1 MSLSNSTF
9 SPAKINLFL
18 KVDKKRSDGF
28 HNIESRFQLIN
39 LFDEITIKKTDN
51 KNISLKSNIRNKSFL
66 NKNIIL
72 DACFKLQEAVG
83 EDLGCEITVIKNIPM
98 GAGLGG
104 GSSNAASTLVSLNN
118 LFKLNLSHIKLS
130 QLGAELGADIPFF
143 INGKN
148 ANVSGFGEILS
159 PCDSI
164 NSKILLIYPNINVST
179 KEMFGEL
186 QAQRKLQVDKKI
198 YAKHNDFQDIFNKK
212 FPVISDFFSQSEEE
226 FNLEFTITGTGS
238 SHFCFYKNELE
249 ISEFVK
255 KIPNNWRFFNVEPL
269 QYSPIN
275 DNYWGVAKR

>member
-1 MSLSNSTF
+1 M
-9 SPAKINLFL
+9 
-18 KVDKKRSDGF
+18 
-28 HNIESRFQLIN
+28 
-39 LFDEITIKKTDN
+39 
-51 KNISLKSNIRNKSFL
+51 

-72 DACFKLQEAVG
+72 DAFFKLQEAVD
-83 EDLGCEITVIKNIPM
+83 EDLGCEVTVIKNIPM

-104 GSSNAASTLVSLNN
+104 GSSNAASTLVGLNN

-179 KEMFGEL
+179 KEMFDEL
-186 QAQRKLQVDKKI
+186 QVQRKIQVNKKI

-226 FNLEFTITGTGS
+226 FNLEFAITGTGS

-275 DNYWGVAKR
+275 DN

>member
-18 KVDKKRSDGF
+18 KVNKKRSDGF

-39 LFDEITIKKTDN
+39 LFDEITIKKTNN

-104 GSSNAASTLVSLNN
+104 GSSNAASTLVGLND
-118 LFKLNLSHIKLS
+118 LFKLNLSRIELTR
-130 QLGAELGADIPFF
+130 LGAELGADIPFF

-179 KEMFGEL
+179 KEMFDEL

-212 FPVISDFFSQSEEE
+212 FPMISDFFSQSEEE

-238 SHFCFYKNELE
+238 SHFCFYKNEFE

-275 DNYWGVAKR
+275 DN

>member
-39 LFDEITIKKTDN
+39 LFDEITIKKTNN
-51 KNISLKSNIRNKSFL
+51 KNISLRSNVKDKSFL

-72 DACFKLQEAVG
+72 DAFFKLQEAVD
-83 EDLGCEITVIKNIPM
+83 EDLGCEVTVIKNIPM

-104 GSSNAASTLVSLNN
+104 GSSNAASTLVGLND
-118 LFKLNLSHIKLS
+118 LFKLNLSRTELT

-143 INGKN
+143 INGEN
-148 ANVSGFGEILS
+148 ADVSGFGEILS

-164 NSKILLIYPNINVST
+164 NSKILLIYPNIHVST
-179 KEMFGEL
+179 REMFDEL
-186 QAQRKLQVDKKI
+186 QAQRRIQGDKKI
-198 YAKHNDFQDIFNKK
+198 SDKHNDFQDIFNKK
-212 FPVISDFFSQSEEE
+212 FPVISNFFSQSEEE
-226 FNLEFTITGTGS
+226 FNLEFAITGTGS
-238 SHFCFYKNELE
+238 SHFCFYENELE

-275 DNYWGVAKR
+275 DN

>member
-104 GSSNAASTLVSLNN
+104 GSSNAASTLVGLNN

-164 NSKILLIYPNINVST
+164 NSKILLIYPNIHVST
-179 KEMFGEL
+179 KEMFDEL
-186 QAQRKLQVDKKI
+186 QAQRRIQGDKKI
-198 YAKHNDFQDIFNKK
+198 SDKHNDFQDIFNKK

-226 FNLEFTITGTGS
+226 FNLEFAITGTGS

-275 DNYWGVAKR
+275 DN

>member
-28 HNIESRFQLIN
+28 HNIKSRFQLIN
-39 LFDEITIKKTDN
+39 LFDKITVKKTDN

-72 DACFKLQEAVG
+72 DACFKIQEAIG

-143 INGKN
+143 INGEN
-148 ANVSGFGEILS
+148 ADVSGFGEILS

-179 KEMFGEL
+179 EEMFDEL
-186 QAQRKLQVDKKI
+186 QVQRKIQVDKKI

-275 DNYWGVAKR
+275 DN

>member
-18 KVDKKRSDGF
+18 KVGKKRSDGF

-39 LFDEITIKKTDN
+39 LFDEITFKKTGN

-72 DACFKLQEAVG
+72 DAFFMLKEAVG

-104 GSSNAASTLVSLNN
+104 GSSNAASALVGLNN
-118 LFKLNLSHIKLS
+118 LFKLNLSRIKLT

-159 PCDSI
+159 PCDST
-164 NSKILLIYPNINVST
+164 NSKILLIYPNIHVST
-179 KEMFGEL
+179 KEMFHEL
-186 QAQRKLQVDKKI
+186 QTLRELQGDEKI

-212 FPVISDFFSQSEEE
+212 FPVISDFFSQSKEE

-275 DNYWGVAKR
+275 DN

>member
-18 KVDKKRSDGF
+18 KVDKKRFDGF

-39 LFDEITIKKTDN
+39 LFDEITIKKTNN

-179 KEMFGEL
+179 KEMFDEL
-186 QAQRKLQVDKKI
+186 KAHRRIQGDKKVSD
-198 YAKHNDFQDIFNKK
+198 KHNDFQDIFNKK
-212 FPVISDFFSQSEEE
+212 FPVISNFFSQSEVE

-275 DNYWGVAKR
+275 DN

>member
-1 MSLSNSTF
+1 MSLSSSTF

-18 KVDKKRSDGF
+18 RVDKKRSDGF

-39 LFDEITIKKTDN
+39 LFDEITIKKTN
-51 KNISLKSNIRNKSFL
+51 

-72 DACFKLQEAVG
+72 DAFLKLQEAVD
-83 EDLGCEITVIKNIPM
+83 EDLGCEVTVIKNIPM

-104 GSSNAASTLVSLNN
+104 GSSNAASTLVGLND
-118 LFKLNLSHIKLS
+118 LFKLNLSRIELTH
-130 QLGAELGADIPFF
+130 LGAELGADIPFF

-148 ANVSGFGEILS
+148 ADVSGFGEKLS

-164 NSKILLIYPNINVST
+164 NSKILLRYPNFNVST
-179 KEMFGEL
+179 KEMFDEL
-186 QAQRKLQVDKKI
+186 QAQRRIQGHKKI
-198 YAKHNDFQDIFNKK
+198 SDKHNDFQDIFNKK
-212 FPVISDFFSQSEEE
+212 FPVISNFFSQSEKE
-226 FNLEFTITGTGS
+226 FNLEFAITGTGS
-238 SHFCFYKNELE
+238 SHFCFYKKELE

-275 DNYWGVAKR
+275 DN

>member
-18 KVDKKRSDGF
+18 KVGKKRFDGF
-28 HNIESRFQLIN
+28 HNIESRFQLIS
-39 LFDEITIKKTDN
+39 LFDEITIKKTNN
-51 KNISLKSNIRNKSFL
+51 KNISLTSNIRNKSFL
-66 NKNIIL
+66 TKNIIL
-72 DACFKLQEAVG
+72 DAFFKLQEAVG
-83 EDLGCEITVIKNIPM
+83 EDLGCEVSVIKNIPM

-104 GSSNAASTLVSLNN
+104 GSSNAASTLVGLNN
-118 LFKLNLSHIKLS
+118 LFKLNLSRIELT

-164 NSKILLIYPNINVST
+164 NSKILLIYPNIHVST
-179 KEMFGEL
+179 KEMFDKLE
-186 QAQRKLQVDKKI
+186 AQRRIQGNEKI
-198 YAKHNDFQDIFNKK
+198 SDKHNDFHDIFNKK
-212 FPVISDFFSQSEEE
+212 FPVISNFFSQSEEE
-226 FNLEFTITGTGS
+226 FNLEFIITGTGS

-249 ISEFVK
+249 ISEFIK

-275 DNYWGVAKR
+275 DN

>member
-18 KVDKKRSDGF
+18 RVGKKRSDGF

-39 LFDEITIKKTDN
+39 LFDEITIKKTNN
-51 KNISLKSNIRNKSFL
+51 KNISIKSNIRNKSFL

-72 DACFKLQEAVG
+72 DAFFKLQETVG
-83 EDLGCEITVIKNIPM
+83 KDLGCEITLIKNIPM

-104 GSSNAASTLVSLNN
+104 GSSNAASTLVGLNN
-118 LFKLNLSHIKLS
+118 LFKLNLSRTKLT
-130 QLGAELGADIPFF
+130 QLGAEIGADVPFF

-159 PCDSI
+159 PSNST
-164 NSKILLIYPNINVST
+164 NSKILLIYPNIHVST
-179 KEMFGEL
+179 KEMFDKL
-186 QAQRKLQVDKKI
+186 QAQRKIQVDKKI
-198 YAKHNDFQDIFNKK
+198 YAKHNDFQDIFDKK
-212 FPVISDFFSQSEEE
+212 FPVISDFFSQLEEE

-238 SHFCFYKNELE
+238 SHFCFYKKELE
-249 ISEFVK
+249 ISELVK

-275 DNYWGVAKR
+275 DN

>member
-1 MSLSNSTF
+1 M
-9 SPAKINLFL
+9 
-18 KVDKKRSDGF
+18 
-28 HNIESRFQLIN
+28 
-39 LFDEITIKKTDN
+39 
-51 KNISLKSNIRNKSFL
+51 

-72 DACFKLQEAVG
+72 DAFFKLQEAVG
-83 EDLGCEITVIKNIPM
+83 KDLGCEITLIKNIPI

-104 GSSNAASTLVSLNN
+104 GSSNAASTLVGLN
-118 LFKLNLSHIKLS
+118 LFKLNLSPLKLI
-130 QLGAELGADIPFF
+130 QLGSELGADIPFF

-179 KEMFGEL
+179 KEMFDEL
-186 QAQRKLQVDKKI
+186 QVQRRSQGDNKI
-198 YAKHNDFQDIFNKK
+198 HAKHNDFQYIFSKK
-212 FPVISDFFSQSEEE
+212 FPKISNFFNASEED
-226 FNLEFTITGTGS
+226 FDLKFSITGTGS
-238 SHFCFYKNELE
+238 SHFCLYNNELE

-275 DNYWGVAKR
+275 DN

>member
-18 KVDKKRSDGF
+18 KVRKKRVDGF

-39 LFDEITIKKTDN
+39 LFDEINIQKTNN
-51 KNISLKSNIRNKSFL
+51 KDISLRSNVKDKSFL

-72 DACFKLQEAVG
+72 DACYKLQEAVG
-83 EDLGCEITVIKNIPM
+83 KDLGCEITVMKNIPM

-104 GSSNAASTLVSLNN
+104 GSSNAASTLVCLNN
-118 LFKLNLSHIKLS
+118 LFKLNLSRIKLS

-164 NSKILLIYPNINVST
+164 NTKILLIYPNIHVST
-179 KEMFGEL
+179 KEMFDEL
-186 QAQRKLQVDKKI
+186 QTKRKLQGDEKT
-198 YAKHNDFQDIFNKK
+198 YDEQNDFQDIFNKK
-212 FPVISDFFSQSEEE
+212 FPLISDFFSQSEED
-226 FNLEFTITGTGS
+226 FHLKFTITGTGS

-249 ISEFVK
+249 ITEFVK

-275 DNYWGVAKR
+275 DN

>member
-1 MSLSNSTF
+1 MYLYNSTF

-18 KVDKKRSDGF
+18 RVGKRRSDGF
-28 HNIESRFQLIN
+28 HNIESRFQLID
-39 LFDEITIKKTDN
+39 LFDEITIKKTNN

-72 DACFKLQEAVG
+72 DAFFKLQEAVG
-83 EDLGCEITVIKNIPM
+83 KDLGCEITLIKNIPI

-104 GSSNAASTLVSLNN
+104 GSSNAASTLVGLNN
-118 LFKLNLSHIKLS
+118 LFKLNLSPLKLI
-130 QLGAELGADIPFF
+130 QLGSELGADIPFF

-179 KEMFGEL
+179 KEMFDEL
-186 QAQRKLQVDKKI
+186 QVQRRSQGDNKI
-198 YAKHNDFQDIFNKK
+198 HAKHNDFQYIFSKK
-212 FPVISDFFSQSEEE
+212 FPKISNFFNASEED
-226 FNLEFTITGTGS
+226 FDLKFSITGPGS
-238 SHFCFYKNELE
+238 SHFCLYNNELE

-275 DNYWGVAKR
+275 DN

>member
-1 MSLSNSTF
+1 MSLYNSTF

-18 KVDKKRSDGF
+18 RVGKRRSDGF

-39 LFDEITIKKTDN
+39 LFDEITIKKTNN
-51 KNISLKSNIRNKSFL
+51 KNISLTSNIRNKSFL

-83 EDLGCEITVIKNIPM
+83 KDLGCEVSVIKNIPM

-104 GSSNAASTLVSLNN
+104 GSSNAASTLVGLNN
-118 LFKLNLSHIKLS
+118 LFKLNLSRIELT

-164 NSKILLIYPNINVST
+164 NSKILLIYPNIHVST
-179 KEMFGEL
+179 KEMFD
-186 QAQRKLQVDKKI
+186 KLQVQRRIQGNEKI
-198 YAKHNDFQDIFNKK
+198 SDKHNDFQDIFNKK
-212 FPVISDFFSQSEEE
+212 FPVISNFFSRSEEE
-226 FNLEFTITGTGS
+226 FNLEFIITGTGS

-249 ISEFVK
+249 IGEFIK

-275 DNYWGVAKR
+275 DN

>member
-18 KVDKKRSDGF
+18 KVNKKRSDGF

-39 LFDEITIKKTDN
+39 LFDEITIKKTNN
-51 KNISLKSNIRNKSFL
+51 KNISLKSNIKNKSFL

-72 DACFKLQEAVG
+72 DACFKLEESIG
-83 EDLGCEITVIKNIPM
+83 EDLSCEITVIKNIPM

-104 GSSNAASTLVSLNN
+104 GSSNAASTLVGLNN
-118 LFKLNLSHIKLS
+118 LFRLNLSHIKLT

-179 KEMFGEL
+179 KEMFDEL

-212 FPVISDFFSQSEEE
+212 FPMISDFFSQSEEE

-255 KIPNNWRFFNVEPL
+255 KIPNNWRFFDVEPL

-275 DNYWGVAKR
+275 DN

>member
-39 LFDEITIKKTDN
+39 LFDEITIKKTN
-51 KNISLKSNIRNKSFL
+51 SNNISLISNVKDKSFL

-72 DACFKLQEAVG
+72 DAFFKLQEAVDG
-83 EDLGCEITVIKNIPM
+83 DLGCEVTVLKNIPM

-104 GSSNAASTLVSLNN
+104 GSSNAASTLVGLND
-118 LFKLNLSHIKLS
+118 LFKLNLSRTELT

-143 INGKN
+143 INGEN
-148 ANVSGFGEILS
+148 ADVSGFGEILS

-164 NSKILLIYPNINVST
+164 NSKILLIYPNIHVST
-179 KEMFGEL
+179 KEMFDEL
-186 QAQRKLQVDKKI
+186 QAQRRIHGDKKI
-198 YAKHNDFQDIFNKK
+198 FDKHNDFQDIFNKK
-212 FPVISDFFSQSEEE
+212 FPEISNFFSQSEQE
-226 FNLEFTITGTGS
+226 FNLEFAITGTGS
-238 SHFCFYKNELE
+238 SHFCFYKNEFE

-275 DNYWGVAKR
+275 DN

>member
-1 MSLSNSTF
+1 MSLCNSTF

-39 LFDEITIKKTDN
+39 LFDEIIIKKTNN

-72 DACFKLQEAVG
+72 DVCFKLQEAVG
-83 EDLGCEITVIKNIPM
+83 NDFGCEITVIKNIPM

-104 GSSNAASTLVSLNN
+104 GSSNAASTLVGLNN
-118 LFKLNLSHIKLS
+118 LFKLNLSRIELT

-148 ANVSGFGEILS
+148 ANVSGFGEMLF

-164 NSKILLIYPNINVST
+164 NSKILLIYPNTHVST
-179 KEMFGEL
+179 KEMFDEL
-186 QAQRKLQVDKKI
+186 QAQRKLQVDKRI
-198 YAKHNDFQDIFNKK
+198 NGKHNDFQDIFNKR

-275 DNYWGVAKR
+275 DN

>member
-1 MSLSNSTF
+1 MSLFNSTF

-39 LFDEITIKKTDN
+39 LFDEITIKKTNN
-51 KNISLKSNIRNKSFL
+51 KNISIKSNIKNKSFL
-66 NKNIIL
+66 NQNIIL
-72 DACFKLQEAVG
+72 DTCFKLQEAVG

-179 KEMFGEL
+179 KEMFDEL
-186 QAQRKLQVDKKI
+186 QVQRKIHVNKKI
-198 YAKHNDFQDIFNKK
+198 YAKNNDFQDIFNKK
-212 FPVISDFFSQSEEE
+212 FPLISDFFSQSEEE
-226 FNLEFTITGTGS
+226 FNLEFAITGTGS

-275 DNYWGVAKR
+275 DN

>member
-51 KNISLKSNIRNKSFL
+51 KNISLRSNVKDKSFL

-72 DACFKLQEAVG
+72 DAFFKLQEAVD
-83 EDLGCEITVIKNIPM
+83 EDLGCEVAVIKNIPM

-104 GSSNAASTLVSLNN
+104 GSSNAASTLVGLND
-118 LFKLNLSHIKLS
+118 LFKLNLSRTELT

-143 INGKN
+143 INGEN
-148 ANVSGFGEILS
+148 ADVSGFGEILS

-164 NSKILLIYPNINVST
+164 NSKILLIYPNIHVST
-179 KEMFGEL
+179 KEMFDEL
-186 QAQRKLQVDKKI
+186 QAQRRIKGDKKI
-198 YAKHNDFQDIFNKK
+198 SDKHNDFQDIFNKK
-212 FPVISDFFSQSEEE
+212 FPVISDFFGQSEEE
-226 FNLEFTITGTGS
+226 FNLEFAITGTGS
-238 SHFCFYKNELE
+238 SHFCFYESELE
-249 ISEFVK
+249 ICEFVK

-275 DNYWGVAKR
+275 DN

>member
-39 LFDEITIKKTDN
+39 LFDEITIKKMNN
-51 KNISLKSNIRNKSFL
+51 KNISLRSNVKDKSFL

-72 DACFKLQEAVG
+72 DAFLKLQEAVD
-83 EDLGCEITVIKNIPM
+83 EDLGCEVTVIKNIPM

-104 GSSNAASTLVSLNN
+104 GSSNAASILVGLND
-118 LFKLNLSHIKLS
+118 LFKLNLSRIELTH
-130 QLGAELGADIPFF
+130 LGAELGADIPFF
-143 INGKN
+143 INGEN
-148 ANVSGFGEILS
+148 ADVSGFGEILS

-164 NSKILLIYPNINVST
+164 NSKILLIYPNIHVST
-179 KEMFGEL
+179 KEMFD
-186 QAQRKLQVDKKI
+186 KLQVQRRIQGNEKI
-198 YAKHNDFQDIFNKK
+198 SDKHNDFQDIFNKK

-226 FNLEFTITGTGS
+226 FNLEFIITGTGS
-238 SHFCFYKNELE
+238 SHFCLYKNELE
-249 ISEFVK
+249 IGEFIK

-275 DNYWGVAKR
+275 DN

>member
-1 MSLSNSTF
+1 MSLYNSTF
-9 SPAKINLFL
+9 SPAKINLYL
-18 KVDKKRSDGF
+18 KVNNKRSDGF

-39 LFDEITIKKTDN
+39 LFDEITIKKTNN
-51 KNISLKSNIRNKSFL
+51 KNISLKSNIKNKSFL

-72 DACFKLQEAVG
+72 DTCFKLQEAVG
-83 EDLGCEITVIKNIPM
+83 EDLGCEVTVIKNIPV

-104 GSSNAASTLVSLNN
+104 GSSNAASTLVGLNN
-118 LFKLNLSHIKLS
+118 LFKFNLSHIKLA

-143 INGKN
+143 ISGKN

-164 NSKILLIYPNINVST
+164 NSKILLIYPNIHVST
-179 KEMFGEL
+179 KEMFDEL
-186 QAQRKLQVDKKI
+186 QAQRIIQVNEKI
-198 YAKHNDFQDIFNKK
+198 SDKHNDFQDIFNKK

-226 FNLEFTITGTGS
+226 FNLEFNITGTGS
-238 SHFCFYKNELE
+238 SHFCLYKNELE
-249 ISEFVK
+249 ISEFIK

-275 DNYWGVAKR
+275 DN

>member
-104 GSSNAASTLVSLNN
+104 GSSNAASILVGLNN

-179 KEMFGEL
+179 KEMFDEL
-186 QAQRKLQVDKKI
+186 QVQRKIQVDKKI

-226 FNLEFTITGTGS
+226 FNLEFAITGTGS
-238 SHFCFYKNELE
+238 SHFCFYNNELE

-275 DNYWGVAKR
+275 DN

>member
-1 MSLSNSTF
+1 MSLYNLTF

-18 KVDKKRSDGF
+18 RVGKKRSDGF
-28 HNIESRFQLIN
+28 HDIKSRFQLIN
-39 LFDEITIKKTDN
+39 LFDEITIKKTN
-51 KNISLKSNIRNKSFL
+51 NNNISLKSNIRNKNFL
-66 NKNIIL
+66 KKNIIL
-72 DACFKLQEAVG
+72 DAFFKLQEAVG
-83 EDLGCEITVIKNIPM
+83 KDLGCEITVIKNIPM

-104 GSSNAASTLVSLNN
+104 GSSNAASTLVGLNN
-118 LFKLNLSHIKLS
+118 LFKLNLSRIKLT

-159 PCDSI
+159 PCNSI
-164 NSKILLIYPNINVST
+164 NSKILLIYPNIHVST
-179 KEMFGEL
+179 KEMFDEL
-186 QAQRKLQVDKKI
+186 RAQRKIQDGKEI
-198 YAKHNDFQDIFNKK
+198 YSKHNDFQAIFDKK

-238 SHFCFYKNELE
+238 SHFCFYKNDLE

-275 DNYWGVAKR
+275 DN

>member
-39 LFDEITIKKTDN
+39 LFDEITIKKMNN
-51 KNISLKSNIRNKSFL
+51 KNISLKSNVKDKSFL

-72 DACFKLQEAVG
+72 DAFLKLQEAVD
-83 EDLGCEITVIKNIPM
+83 EDLGCEVTVIKNIPM

-104 GSSNAASTLVSLNN
+104 GSSNAASTLVGLND
-118 LFKLNLSHIKLS
+118 LFKLNLSRTELT

-143 INGKN
+143 INGEN
-148 ANVSGFGEILS
+148 AHVSGFGEILS

-164 NSKILLIYPNINVST
+164 NSKILLIYPNIHVST
-179 KEMFGEL
+179 KEMFDEL
-186 QAQRKLQVDKKI
+186 QAQRRIQSDKKI
-198 YAKHNDFQDIFNKK
+198 SGKHNDFQDIFNKK

-226 FNLEFTITGTGS
+226 FNLEFAITGTGS

-275 DNYWGVAKR
+275 DN

>member
-18 KVDKKRSDGF
+18 KVEKKRSDGF

-39 LFDEITIKKTDN
+39 LFDEITIKKTNN

-104 GSSNAASTLVSLNN
+104 GSSNAASTLVGLND
-118 LFKLNLSHIKLS
+118 LFKLNLSRIELTR
-130 QLGAELGADIPFF
+130 LGAELGADIPFF

-164 NSKILLIYPNINVST
+164 NSKILLVYPNIHVST
-179 KEMFGEL
+179 KEMFDKL

-198 YAKHNDFQDIFNKK
+198 SDKHNDFQNIFNKK
-212 FPVISDFFSQSEEE
+212 FPVISNFFSQSEEE
-226 FNLEFTITGTGS
+226 SNLEFTITGTGS

-275 DNYWGVAKR
+275 DN

>member
-18 KVDKKRSDGF
+18 RVGKKRSDGF

-39 LFDEITIKKTDN
+39 LFDEITIKKTNN
-51 KNISLKSNIRNKSFL
+51 KNISIKSNIRNKSFL

-72 DACFKLQEAVG
+72 DAFFKLQETVG
-83 EDLGCEITVIKNIPM
+83 KDLGCEITLIKNIPM

-104 GSSNAASTLVSLNN
+104 GSSNAASTLVGLNN
-118 LFKLNLSHIKLS
+118 LFKLNLSRIKLT
-130 QLGAELGADIPFF
+130 QLGAEIGADVPFF

-159 PCDSI
+159 PSNST
-164 NSKILLIYPNINVST
+164 NSKILLIYPNIHVST
-179 KEMFGEL
+179 KEMFDEL
-186 QAQRKLQVDKKI
+186 QAQRKIQVDKKI
-198 YAKHNDFQDIFNKK
+198 YSKHNDFQDIFNKK
-212 FPVISDFFSQSEEE
+212 FPVISDFFIQSEEE

-238 SHFCFYKNELE
+238 AHFCLYKNELE
-249 ISEFVK
+249 IIELVK

-275 DNYWGVAKR
+275 NN

>member
-18 KVDKKRSDGF
+18 KVNEKRSDGF

-39 LFDEITIKKTDN
+39 LFDEITIKKTNN
-51 KNISLKSNIRNKSFL
+51 KNISLKSNIRNQSFL

-72 DACFKLQEAVG
+72 DACFKLKKAVG
-83 EDLGCEITVIKNIPM
+83 EELGCEITVIKNIPI

-104 GSSNAASTLVSLNN
+104 GSSNAASTLVGLNK
-118 LFKLNLSHIKLS
+118 LFKLNLSHIKLA

-159 PCDSI
+159 PCNSI
-164 NSKILLIYPNINVST
+164 NSKILLIYPNIHVST
-179 KEMFGEL
+179 KEMFDEL

-198 YAKHNDFQDIFNKK
+198 YAKDNDFQDIFNKK
-212 FPVISDFFSQSEEE
+212 FPVISNFFSQSEEE

-275 DNYWGVAKR
+275 DN